1 MKRTFAVLVFV
12 LGTLMSATGSAQ
24 SIGKDGRV
32 LPAYSGRSGPP
43 PSVTPLPVVAPPPPT
58 LPAPAPA
65 PAAALHPTAAPAP
78 ARPAATVTSP
88 PAPATMI
95 TSAVAPAIS
104 VVPDG
109 TEVDLK
115 LAETISSARAMV
127 GQRIRFKVAK
137 DVVINGYVVI
147 PVGALAIGTITKAD
161 PKKWAGR
168 SGKLEMS
175 LQDVTA
181 IDGTK
186 IDLTGTHGG
195 SGDSHVGRMVT
206 GMVITSI
213 FTLGGASLFLLMHGK
228 DLVIPEGSGAT
239 TFTIG
244 TAKVASSQLVV
255 ASLNP

>member
-1 MKRTFAVLVFV
+1 MSLVCFVTQVLS
-12 LGTLMSATGSAQ
+12 TLT
-24 SIGKDGRV
+24 
-32 LPAYSGRSGPP
+32 
-43 PSVTPLPVVAPPPPT
+43 TVAPTP
-58 LPAPAPA
+58 
-65 PAAALHPTAAPAP
+65 
-78 ARPAATVTSP
+78 VTRG
-88 PAPATMI
+88 
-95 TSAVAPAIS
+95 VS

-115 LAETISSARAMV
+115 LAETISSARAME
-127 GQRIRFKVAK
+127 GQRIRFTVAK

-147 PVGALAIGTITKAD
+147 PVGALAIGTVTKAT

-181 IDGTK
+181 IDGSK
-186 IDLTGTHGG
+186 IDIAGTRGG

-206 GMVITSI
+206 GIVITSI

-244 TAKVASSQLVV
+244 TAKVASSQLVI
-255 ASLNP
+255 APINP

>member
-1 MKRTFAVLVFV
+1 MTK
-12 LGTLMSATGSAQ
+12 
-24 SIGKDGRV
+24 
-32 LPAYSGRSGPP
+32 
-43 PSVTPLPVVAPPPPT
+43 
-58 LPAPAPA
+58 
-65 PAAALHPTAAPAP
+65 
-78 ARPAATVTSP
+78 
-88 PAPATMI
+88 
-95 TSAVAPAIS
+95 AIS

-127 GQRIRFKVAK
+127 GQRIRFRVAK
-137 DVVINGYVVI
+137 DVVVNGYVVI
-147 PVGALAIGTITKAD
+147 VDGALAIGTITKAD

-168 SGKLEMS
+168 SGKLEMT

-186 IDLTGTHGG
+186 IDLTGSRGG

-213 FTLGGASLFLLMHGK
+213 FTLGGSALFLLMHGK

-244 TAKVASSQLVV
+244 TAKVASQLVV
-255 ASLNP
+255 APVNP

>member
-1 MKRTFAVLVFV
+1 MAHTFVRVVTFVLVFG
-12 LGTLMSATGSAQ
+12 GTVCVKSFAQ
-24 SIGKDGRV
+24 SIGPDGRV
-32 LPAYSGRSGPP
+32 LPVYSGGHALTSTPAPASVNPP
-43 PSVTPLPVVAPPPPT
+43 AASVLAP
-58 LPAPAPA
+58 PAPAPA
-65 PAAALHPTAAPAP
+65 PATIIAPAVAPAP
-78 ARPAATVTSP
+78 MTK
-88 PAPATMI
+88 
-95 TSAVAPAIS
+95 AIS

-127 GQRIRFKVAK
+127 GQRIRFTVAK

-147 PVGALAIGTITKAD
+147 PVSALAIGTITKAS

-186 IDLTGTHGG
+186 IDLSGFRGG

-206 GMVITSI
+206 GIVITSI

-244 TAKVASSQLVV
+244 IAKVASSQLVF
-255 ASLNP
+255 ASVNP

>member
-1 MKRTFAVLVFV
+1 MAHAFV
-12 LGTLMSATGSAQ
+12 RVVTIALFLGGTLSAKSLAQ
-24 SIGKDGRV
+24 SIGPDGRV
-32 LPAYSGRSGPP
+32 LPVYSGGRPSPTPSPP
-43 PSVTPLPVVAPPPPT
+43 VAFPPT
-58 LPAPAPA
+58 DSAPVGKAA
-65 PAAALHPTAAPAP
+65 PAAVT
-78 ARPAATVTSP
+78 PAA
-88 PAPATMI
+88 ATPTPII
-95 TSAVAPAIS
+95 TPAVAPAPVTRGFS

-127 GQRIRFKVAK
+127 GQRIRFTVAK
-137 DVVINGYVVI
+137 DVAVNGYVVI
-147 PVGALAIGTITKAD
+147 ADGALAIGTITKAD

-168 SGKLEMS
+168 SGKLEMI

-181 IDGTK
+181 VDGTK
-186 IDLTGTHGG
+186 IDLTGSRGG

-213 FTLGGASLFLLMHGK
+213 FTLGGSALFLLMHGK

-244 TAKVASSQLVV
+244 TAKVASSQLVIAPV
-255 ASLNP
+255 NQ

>member
-1 MKRTFAVLVFV
+1 MNRTLVVLALS
-12 LGTLMSATGSAQ
+12 LGILTSARGIAQ
-24 SIGKDGRV
+24 SIGPDGSV
-32 LPAYSGRSGPP
+32 LPAYSGDHASTPTP
-43 PSVTPLPVVAPPPPT
+43 AASVTNPPVASVPALKAAHAIVSPPV
-58 LPAPAPA
+58 PAPAPA
-65 PAAALHPTAAPAP
+65 TIITPT
-78 ARPAATVTSP
+78 
-88 PAPATMI
+88 
-95 TSAVAPAIS
+95 VAPTPVTKFVS

-127 GQRIRFKVAK
+127 GQRIRFRVAK
-137 DVVINGYVVI
+137 DVVVNGYVVI
-147 PVGALAIGTITKAD
+147 ADGALAIGTVTKAD

-186 IDLTGTHGG
+186 VDLSGSRGG

-206 GMVITSI
+206 GIVITSI
-213 FTLGGASLFLLMHGK
+213 FTLGGSALFLLMHGK
-228 DLVIPEGSGAT
+228 DLVIPEGSEAI

-255 ASLNP
+255 TSVNP